1 MIITIPHILRRSHI
15 TFMLI
20 EGGRNTD
27 QIPTKSFVTN
37 FAVSVGSVAIELRQ
51 IPNEPIRFM
60 TDPTQKS
67 RTKDAII
74 AWTWITFIEQ
84 NGTNPNILLQMPMTK
99 RGWITWTTAAVNNQ
113 LVSAAVPVVINIL
126 NLQKAKY
133 DASLSSMYKKRSC
146 LVKMF
151 EHSISSHW
159 LDGHSHSVIT
169 TPRTLLDILIIH
181 ISRKWLP
188 LLILMAQNSTSIT
201 FSYTAPMPPSG
212 YWNGMSI
219 QIKFPGPENT
229 TLYLTTE
236 TLILPN
242 TFPADPCTGD
252 D

>member
-60 TDPTQKS
+60 TDPTQKY
-67 RTKDAII
+67 RTEDAII
-74 AWTWITFIEQ
+74 AWTWMTFIEQ

-99 RGWITWTTAAVNNQ
+99 ASVRAMDTTEQLLQQERLPMPNKFIIAGGSKRGWITWTTATDNNQ

-151 EHSISSHW
+151 ELSISSHW
-159 LDGHSHSVIT
+159 LDGHSYSVIT

-188 LLILMAQNSTSIT
+188 LLILM
-201 FSYTAPMPPSG
+201 
-212 YWNGMSI
+212 
-219 QIKFPGPENT
+219 
-229 TLYLTTE
+229 
-236 TLILPN
+236 
-242 TFPADPCTGD
+242 
-252 D
+252 